1 MTTGSIKKLPVI
13 SLSISFLELFPPT
26 MILAIP
32 SNTRHIPSDM
42 TIGGNFRKMNTK
54 ELRNPN
60 TIPINIVSNKKATIL
75 LMVEISPPNISL
87 ANKAANIPVAPSEKS
102 IRPELRLELSARAAT
117 IVKVTLLTNSM
128 MFFSVEALSPGFTN
142 KVSWAIE
149 DNITA
154 INPNIIGK
162 AREKNKFLPNFLK
175 GLEEVIMLR
184 LNFAF
189 SV

>member
-1 MTTGSIKKLPVI
+1 MMTTGSIKKLPVI

-32 SNTRHIPSDM
+32 SNTKHIPSDM

-117 IVKVTLLTNSM
+117 IVKVTLLTNNM

-142 KVSWAIE
+142 KVS
-149 DNITA
+149 
-154 INPNIIGK
+154 
-162 AREKNKFLPNFLK
+162 
-175 GLEEVIMLR
+175 
-184 LNFAF
+184 
-189 SV
+189 